1 MKLLEVFTHFG
12 FNWANA
18 MRQCEFCSHTYTRW
32 IKLGYIPI
40 HSQAKIEEMTKGKLK
55 ASLKDEIKDD
65 EYFKAI
71 ANRQGY

>member
-1 MKLLEVFTHFG
+1 MTLLDVFSHFG
-12 FNWANA
+12 YNWAQA
-18 MRQCEFCSHTYTRW
+18 MRECDLSSHTYIRW

-40 HSQAKIEEMTKGKLK
+40 RSQARIEEKTQRVLK
-55 ASLKDEIKDD
+55 ASLKDEIRDD